1 MSLITKIINSLSY
14 RWIEMRYAKKKF
26 KHNIAIAAIFKN
38 EASNLFEWLTFHS
51 GVGVTHFYLYNN
63 NSTDNYFEILSPW
76 IENGQV
82 TLIDWPKG
90 HQRGAYTHCI
100 RQVRSQCRWIAFID
114 LDEFLYSPSDPSLCD
129 ALKDYEGS
137 TAVFV
142 YWVLFGSS
150 KHDKPPKGYVLE
162 NYTHCLFGEEA
173 EQDQFDHHFDGKI
186 ENYVT
191 GWAKDGKSIVDPRKV
206 RIMNPHRPKILYTG
220 KILDENMKYPLTR
233 GKMAS
238 LSFRRLR
245 INHYWAKSS
254 QELTQKIQK
263 GNIAN
268 PSKPQRNLSR
278 WKEREKGLNKTE
290 NLDIQPL
297 WANIKKEYNL

>member
-1 MSLITKIINSLSY
+1 
-14 RWIEMRYAKKKF
+14 
-26 KHNIAIAAIFKN
+26 
-38 EASNLFEWLTFHS
+38 
-51 GVGVTHFYLYNN
+51 
-63 NSTDNYFEILSPW
+63 
-76 IENGQV
+76 
-82 TLIDWPKG
+82 
-90 HQRGAYTHCI
+90 
-100 RQVRSQCRWIAFID
+100 
-114 LDEFLYSPSDPSLCD
+114 
-129 ALKDYEGS
+129 
-137 TAVFV
+137 
-142 YWVLFGSS
+142 
-150 KHDKPPKGYVLE
+150 
-162 NYTHCLFGEEA
+162 
-173 EQDQFDHHFDGKI
+173 
-186 ENYVT
+186 
-191 GWAKDGKSIVDPRKV
+191 
-206 RIMNPHRPKILYTG
+206 MNPHRPKIVYTG